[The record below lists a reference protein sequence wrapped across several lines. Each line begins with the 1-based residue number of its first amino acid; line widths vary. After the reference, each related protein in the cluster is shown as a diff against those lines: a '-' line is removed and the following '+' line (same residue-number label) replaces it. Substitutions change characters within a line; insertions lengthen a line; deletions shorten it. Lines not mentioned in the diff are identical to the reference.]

1 MRPEGCASKN
11 EMGAARTE
19 TSKRRNSW
27 RAATT
32 FSKFSHMY
40 DLRISVVKAYLAG
53 SAILGNLSPVGLG
66 IGSRELRLGLLWM
79 VKIPL

>member
-1 MRPEGCASKN
+1 MSVFDVYAVVHEVSPED
-11 EMGAARTE
+11 
-19 TSKRRNSW
+19 SW

-32 FSKFSHMY
+32 FSKFSHIY

>member
-1 MRPEGCASKN
+1 MLTYPGVTVPHEVSPGD
-11 EMGAARTE
+11 
-19 TSKRRNSW
+19 SW

-32 FSKFSHMY
+32 FSKFSHIY